1 MKKTIIVLFSIICML
16 PALAQYK
23 ITGNVTGVDDETT
36 LYLTLVGNELTNIDS
51 TAIQGGHFE
60 FTGSRLEKPLW
71 ALIKMKGAF
80 VAICDFYLDN
90 GEIAIE
96 GSRYGAKATGTQT
109 NAEYNE
115 YQADINS
122 MGNRIYELNLNA
134 LNDPDP
140 ARRDSFKVELK
151 KAEELRKQKELDF
164 IRRYPSSPVSLYIAG
179 YMPKSMTSAETLSM
193 LELLSPELQQD
204 EKMQEIKKRAEQLAN
219 AETGSLAPDFTLPTD
234 NGGQLTMSSLR
245 GKYVLLDFW
254 ASWCAPC
261 RASFPTIAKVSQ
273 KYQNELTV
281 VGVSLDRD
289 EKAWRKALAEEKC
302 SWKQVWDKDGIA
314 AKSYAVSAIPLLVL
328 VDSEGKIVGR
338 FQKSN
343 LEDELQNRFKK

>member
-23 ITGNVTGVDDETT
+23 ITGNVTGVDDDTT
-36 LYLTLVGNELTNIDS
+36 LYLTLVGSELTNIDS

-60 FTGSRLEKPLW
+60 FAGSRLEKPLW

-80 VAICDFYLDN
+80 VALCDFYLEN
-90 GEIAIE
+90 GEITIS
-96 GSRYGAKATGTQT
+96 GSRYATKATGTQT

-115 YQADINS
+115 FQTDINS
-122 MGNRIYELNLNA
+122 MGSRIYDLNLNA

-140 ARRDSFKVELK
+140 ARRDSFKVELR

-179 YMPKSMTSAETLSM
+179 YMPKSLSSAETLSM

-219 AETGSLAPDFTLPTD
+219 AESGSLAPDFTLPTD
-234 NGGQLTMSSLR
+234 KGGQLNMSSLL

-261 RASFPTIAKVSQ
+261 RASFPTIARVSQ
-273 KYQNELTV
+273 KYKDELNV

-302 SWKQVWDKDGIA
+302 AWPQVWDQKGVA

-328 VDSEGKIVGR
+328 VDSDGKIVGR
-338 FQKSN
+338 FQKSH
-343 LEDELQNRFKK
+343 LEDELLKRFMK